1 MCHVQLTLDQRSLL
15 LYEPSYCCI
24 VYHYANQYTSCGD
37 CACDEDD
44 KDGENCDVK
53 KDSGPALGLSAAVL
67 SNFVPVL
74 GQAYMVLWVW
84 SSLYSMWTVLGKG
97 LSETGPIFKP
107 LLFLFLRNFFSM
119 IVLVVLVL
127 LSEGCKIRSL
137 LPRKRDV
144 CSTLVYGA
152 VCWIN
157 QLLFIYG
164 LRFTTATKASLL
176 IAGIPAYSMII
187 GLVTGSEVLDKEY
200 NYVKK
205 VLGIFFCTGGAIFVI
220 LTSDQAQDHLNMLLH
235 SRPSE
240 HLYENVILWIAS
252 VRCHIPFSFKN
263 HGSIFAFQNHEYAS
277 F

>member
-1 MCHVQLTLDQRSLL
+1 
-15 LYEPSYCCI
+15 
-24 VYHYANQYTSCGD
+24 
-37 CACDEDD
+37 
-44 KDGENCDVK
+44 
-53 KDSGPALGLSAAVL
+53 
-67 SNFVPVL
+67 
-74 GQAYMVLWVW
+74 
-84 SSLYSMWTVLGKG
+84 
-97 LSETGPIFKP
+97 
-107 LLFLFLRNFFSM
+107 M

-144 CSTLVYGA
+144 YSTLVYGA

-263 HGSIFAFQNHEYAS
+263 HGSIFAFQNHEYTS